1 MDTFKLFIIEDDKI
15 FAKRLHYELSLI
27 QDFEIHVFHDG
38 QSALDHLHL
47 DPDMVTLDYH
57 LPDYT
62 GDKILSE
69 ILSFKADLPVLIVSS
84 QQDVLTALDLLKNG
98 AYDYI
103 VKTNDIVKRLRK
115 IINNVQDTVLLQR
128 KVKLLEQE
136 LSNKYVFSNL
146 IKGKS
151 PAIVQVFKLMQKSL
165 SSKITVSIT
174 GETGTGKEL
183 VAKAIHF
190 NSSRK
195 KGPFVAVNVSAVPK
209 ELIESEM
216 FWYEKGAFTGAVS
229 QRKGKFEDA
238 KGGTLFLDEIG
249 DMDMS
254 MQTKLLRVLQEG
266 EVTRI
271 GSNKV
276 IKTDVRII
284 VATHKNLA
292 SEVQKGSF
300 REDLYYRLLG
310 LPIEL
315 PPLRQRENDVLLLAK
330 FFIKEFCKDNDLQ
343 EKELAG
349 GAIKKLKS
357 YDFPGNVR
365 ELKAIIDLAVVLSSE
380 NIITED
386 DISFNSSG
394 GLDDLFN
401 KEMSL
406 KEYNKKIVEY
416 YLKKNNDDIKIVAM
430 KLDIGKST
438 IYRMMQDAD

>member
-15 FAKRLHYELSLI
+15 FAKRLHYELSLN

-57 LPDYT
+57 LPDYN
-62 GDKILSE
+62 GDEILSK

-84 QQDVLTALDLLKNG
+84 QQDVLTALDLLKSG

-115 IINNVQDTVLLQR
+115 IINNVQGTVLLQR
-128 KVKLLEQE
+128 KVELLEQE

-165 SSKITVSIT
+165 NSKITVSIT

-195 KGPFVAVNVSAVPK
+195 KGPFIAVNVSAVPK

-216 FWYEKGAFTGAVS
+216 FGYEKGAFTGAVS

-276 IKTDVRII
+276 IKTDVRIV

-310 LPIEL
+310 LPVEL
-315 PPLRQRENDVLLLAK
+315 PPLRQRENDVLLLAQ

-343 EKELAG
+343 EKELSG

-365 ELKAIIDLAVVLSSE
+365 ELKAIIDLSVVLSSE
-380 NIITED
+380 DIITED

>member
-15 FAKRLHYELSLI
+15 FAKRLHYELSLN
-27 QDFEIHVFHDG
+27 QDFEIYVFHDG

-57 LPDYT
+57 LPDYN
-62 GDKILSE
+62 GDEILSK

-84 QQDVLTALDLLKNG
+84 QQDVLTALDLLKSG

-115 IINNVQDTVLLQR
+115 IINNVQDTVLLQH
-128 KVKLLEQE
+128 KVELLEQE

-165 SSKITVSIT
+165 NSKITVSIT

-195 KGPFVAVNVSAVPK
+195 KGPFVAVNVSAIPK

-216 FWYEKGAFTGAVS
+216 FGYEKGAFTGAVS

-310 LPIEL
+310 LPVEL

-343 EKELAG
+343 EKELSG

-365 ELKAIIDLAVVLSSE
+365 ELKAIIDLSVVLSSE
-380 NIITED
+380 DIITED

-438 IYRMMQDAD
+438 IYRMMQDSD